1 MKKILTIFLCLCF
14 VQMHIVSAKMQDK
27 IYLTGNVL
35 DKNKQPIESAYIEI
49 KYSDNKLMGYSLS
62 DSLGFFS
69 IPIENCKKFFI
80 QINHISY
87 HMYEKEYSLTSSL
100 RNLVFMLEEK
110 TNEMSEIVIT
120 ANSRK
125 SLKLVD
131 GALLFTPTVLGNIS
145 TYNLSGLLKKLP
157 SMQISSSGLSM
168 NGRTVSLYINGRK
181 KELLGQSIQAFLNS
195 VPADRIKEISIY
207 PGATGE
213 DVATEMG
220 RVDVILKKVENASS
234 MTVKTE
240 LNWKRKGLYGNQT
253 VFVMYNSNRFKFDA
267 NVAYYNYYNR
277 TRSIWYMSYLSN
289 EASSEFEYMTRN
301 REHDWFGD
309 INMEWDLASNH
320 KLYVSFNSFYDTG
333 REKSFSDLNLYAED
347 FEKLTDG
354 YTHRKYSDDLYV
366 ANVEFAT
373 NRNKN
378 NWHSISYSYIWGKAN
393 NKGKAEET
401 KDGLYSEVLTNNHHN
416 GGQHQL
422 KYKYSYKINEKHT
435 FNAGVRTDFSWLT
448 PESRIGNEK
457 NAMMY
462 NEEYDLAENLYAA
475 YVNYKYK
482 KCAWSWMIGLRG
494 EYSDFSAELGQ
505 NQTDVDYKK
514 MHIFPS
520 ISVNWDAGSWADFS
534 LLFSSG
540 IDRPP
545 FLYYVPNYK
554 YVSEYSYSMGNPALD
569 PSKFY
574 TINLTSLLFDFFY
587 IQLGYSLVTDK
598 YGSVTLAGDSDFQN
612 VTTYR
617 NLCKEDNFKVEANC
631 PYVLLNNKIS
641 GNLGI
646 LGSRSF
652 FRDYKTEIMNIR
664 DKESAW
670 RITNF
675 TQFDLTE
682 RFNMS
687 YSLIY
692 QSKSYF
698 KQAETEPRFKFDV
711 EASYQVRNFTFSFR
725 VNDVF
730 NSYDART
737 TYLNE
742 NNVAVVDRNK
752 YSPSFNFIFK
762 YSVGKKLVRLRDNG
776 ADASR
781 FK

>member
-1 MKKILTIFLCLCF
+1 MRSFLFLIILS
-14 VQMHIVSAKMQDK
+14 VVSILHANGRNVDVS
-27 IYLTGNVL
+27 YLTGKILNRS
-35 DKNKQPIESAYIEI
+35 KQPVESAYIEI
-49 KYSDNKLMGYSLS
+49 KSIDDSLIGYSLS
-62 DSLGFFS
+62 DSLGCFS
-69 IPIENCKKFFI
+69 VSFKDSQHFI
-80 QINHISY
+80 VKITHVSY
-87 HMYEKEYSLTSSL
+87 CIYEKEYSSVSSL
-100 RNLVFMLEEK
+100 ENLIFVLEEK
-110 TNEMSEIVIT
+110 TNEMSEVIVT
-120 ANSRK
+120 ANSNK
-125 SLKLVD
+125 SLRLVD
-131 GALLFTPTVLGNIS
+131 GVLLFSPTILGNVS
-145 TYNLSGLLKKLP
+145 TYNLSGLLKNLP
-157 SMQISSSGLSM
+157 GMQVSSGGLLM
-168 NGRTVSLYINGRK
+168 GGRPVSLYVNGRK
-181 KELLGQSIQAFLNS
+181 RELSGQSLQALLNS
-195 VPADRIKEISIY
+195 IPADKIKEISIY
-207 PGATGE
+207 PGSTGE
-213 DVATEMG
+213 EIATEMG

-234 MTVKTE
+234 ITVKTE
-240 LNWKRKGLYGNQT
+240 LDWKRKGLYGNQT
-253 VFVMYNSNRFKFDA
+253 MFVMYNSNRFTFDA

-277 TRSIWYMSYLSN
+277 TRSIWNTSYLSN

-333 REKSFSDLNLYAED
+333 REKSFSELKLYAED
-347 FEKLTDG
+347 YEKLTDG

-366 ANVEFAT
+366 TNVEFAT
-373 NRNKN
+373 NREKN
-378 NWHSISYSYIWGKAN
+378 NRHSISYSYIWGKAN

-422 KYKYSYKINEKHT
+422 KYKYSYKINDKST
-435 FNAGVRTDFSWLT
+435 FNAGVRTDIGWLT
-448 PESRIGNEK
+448 PESRIGDEK
-457 NAMMY
+457 NVLMY

-482 KCAWSWMIGLRG
+482 KRAWSWMIGLRG
-494 EYSDFSAELGQ
+494 EYSDFSTELVQ
-505 NQTDVDYKK
+505 NRTDVDYEKF
-514 MHIFPS
+514 HVFPS
-520 ISVNWDAGSWADFS
+520 FSVNWDAGSRADFS

-554 YVSEYSYSMGNPALD
+554 YVSEYSYSMGNPALE

-574 TINLTSLLFDFFY
+574 TVNLTSLLFDFLY
-587 IQLGYSLVTDK
+587 IKLGYSLVTDK

-617 NLCKEDNFKVEANC
+617 NLCKEDNLKVEVNC

-670 RITNF
+670 LITNF

-682 RFNMS
+682 RFNVS
-687 YSLIY
+687 YSLRY

-698 KQAETEPRFKFDV
+698 KQAVTEPRFKFDV
-711 EASYQVRNFTFSFR
+711 EASYLVKDFTFGFR

-762 YSVGKKLVRLRDNG
+762 YSVGKKQVKQRDNG